1 MIKLLVDNGYK
12 EQLKIGSNTY
22 SIISTD
28 NPDNPKTVFLN
39 LPISWD
45 SQGGKL
51 NVTFDEK
58 SL

>member
-1 MIKLLVDNGYK
+1 MYHYFSTKLK
-12 EQLKIGSNTY
+12 
-22 SIISTD
+22 D